1 MSGGGEK
8 TKVIVKKKKGHGH
21 GHHGGAW
28 KVAYADFVT
37 AMMALF
43 MVLWL
48 LTQADLQTRQAIA
61 QYFRNPGIMATG
73 SGVTSSAD
81 TDSVINSV
89 TPELGTEAR
98 RSEQQLLAREAQDVQ
113 EAIEKMAESD
123 PSLKAV
129 ADQVNVKITEDGLVI
144 DLADAE
150 GGLMFDESSSE
161 MNETLTRVLEKL
173 APVLAQVPNNVEI
186 SGHTDSKPFPAGSKK
201 TNWDLSY
208 ERANEAREVMTRSG
222 LRPKQLTKVEAMADS
237 EPINR
242 ENPDDPRNRRLSILV
257 KRRGAAPQ
265 PGDDKAPG
273 KGGEAPAGGE
283 GGSGGGEAPAG
294 GGGGGGHGG
303 GH

>member
-98 RSEQQLLAREAQDVQ
+98 RSEQQLLEREAKDVQ

-150 GGLMFDESSSE
+150 GGLMFDESSSK

-242 ENPDDPRNRRLSILV
+242 DNPDDPRNRRLSILV
-257 KRRGAAPQ
+257 KRRGAPPQ
-265 PGDDKAPG
+265 PGDDKATG
-273 KGGEAPAGGE
+273 KAGEGGEGSK
-283 GGSGGGEAPAG
+283 GGSGGGGAPAG
-294 GGGGGGHGG
+294 GGGGAHGG

>member
-48 LTQADLQTRQAIA
+48 LTQADLATRQAIA
-61 QYFRNPGIMATG
+61 QYFRNPGILATG
-73 SGVTSSAD
+73 SGVTSKAD

-98 RSEQQLLAREAQDVQ
+98 RSEQQLLEREAKDVQ

-173 APVLAQVPNNVEI
+173 APVLARVPNNVEI

-208 ERANEAREVMTRSG
+208 ERANAAREVMTRSG

-242 ENPDDPRNRRLSILV
+242 EDPDDPRNRRLSILV
-257 KRRGAAPQ
+257 KRRGAPPQ
-265 PGDDKAPG
+265 ASDDKAP
-273 KGGEAPAGGE
+273 AG
-283 GGSGGGEAPAG
+283 AG
-294 GGGGGGHGG
+294 GGGGASEQGGGGEHGGGGGEHGG

>member
-48 LTQADLQTRQAIA
+48 LTQADLATRQAIA
-61 QYFRNPGIMATG
+61 QYFRNPGILATG
-73 SGVTSSAD
+73 SGVTSKAD

-98 RSEQQLLAREAQDVQ
+98 RSEQQLLEREAKDVQ